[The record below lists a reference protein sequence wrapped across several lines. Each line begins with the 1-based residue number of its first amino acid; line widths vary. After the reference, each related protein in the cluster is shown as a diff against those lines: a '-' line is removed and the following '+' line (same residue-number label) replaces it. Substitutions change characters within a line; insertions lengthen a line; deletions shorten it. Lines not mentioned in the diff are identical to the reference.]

1 MTDHRIILFDLDG
14 TITDPHNEII
24 SAARYALKNFGITPD
39 DPETLAHVSRK
50 PLLQCFEESFGL
62 TREQADQAFAHYW
75 HYAGSLGV
83 KENTLYAGMD
93 DLLAALAEQ
102 GRTLCIATARKTRNA
117 EQILRAVGQIDH
129 FECIMGV
136 DEEAGR
142 RTKKMVI
149 FDLLCQIG
157 EYADHEVIM
166 IGDRAIDIQGA
177 HDNGIDS
184 IGVNWGQETP
194 EEVAAAEPTWQADT
208 IAELSDILLSPGD
221 PT

>member
-14 TITDPHNEII
+14 TITDPSNEII
-24 SAARYALKNFGITPD
+24 SAARYALKTFGITPE
-39 DPETLAHVSRK
+39 DPEALAHVSRD
-50 PLLQCFEESFGL
+50 PLLQCFEETFGL

-83 KENTLYAGMD
+83 KENTLYEGMD
-93 DLLAALAEQ
+93 DLLAALAES

-117 EQILRAVGQIDH
+117 EQILTAVGQRDH
-129 FECIMGV
+129 FHCIMGV

-149 FDLLCQIG
+149 FDLLCEIG
-157 EYADHEVIM
+157 PYKDHEVIM

-177 HDNGIDS
+177 HDNGVDS
-184 IGVNWGQETP
+184 IGVTWGQESA
-194 EEVAAAEPTWQADT
+194 EEIAAAEPTWTAT
-208 IAELSDILLSPGD
+208 SVAELSDILLTPGD
-221 PT
+221 PA